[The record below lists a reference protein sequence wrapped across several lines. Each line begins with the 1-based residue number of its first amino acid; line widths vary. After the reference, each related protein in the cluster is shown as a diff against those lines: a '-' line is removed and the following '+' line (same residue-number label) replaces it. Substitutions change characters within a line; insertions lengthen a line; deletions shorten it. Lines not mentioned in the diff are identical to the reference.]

1 MALQCG
7 IVGLPNVGK
16 STLFNALTESSVPAE
31 NYPFCTIE
39 PHVGIVELPDLRL
52 NELGKIYNPK
62 KIIHATVEFTDIAGI
77 VRGASKGE
85 GLGNKFLGQI
95 RQTAAI
101 IHVVRCFENE
111 NITHVDGS
119 VDPTRDAETIETEL
133 LLADLETLDKRKHK
147 TEKMARSGEKIAKKE
162 LGLVNRLLKHCNE
175 GHRARTLPVD
185 DADEKNIL
193 RSLHLLSSKPI
204 LYIANVD
211 EAEIMQ
217 EERNKHVQ
225 ALFDFAEKEGNSAV
239 RICASIEQ
247 EIAVLPD
254 DEKGLFL
261 TEYNLPEPGLHKV
274 IHAGFR
280 LLGLQTYFTCGEQE
294 VRAWT
299 IPVGASAPK
308 AAGEIHTDFERGF
321 IKAEIFQYDEIIKH
335 GSEKILS
342 DLGLIR
348 QEGKQYIVK
357 DGDCIF
363 FKFNV

>member
-39 PHVGIVELPDLRL
+39 PHVGIVALPDDRL
-52 NELGKIYNPK
+52 KELGKIYKPQ
-62 KIIHATVEFTDIAGI
+62 KIVPAAVEFTDIAGL

-101 IHVVRCFENE
+101 IHVVRCFEDDNV
-111 NITHVDGS
+111 THVEGN
-119 VDPTRDAETIETEL
+119 VDPIRDAETIETEL
-133 LLADLETLDKRKHK
+133 LLADLETLEKRHRK
-147 TEKMARSGEKIAKKE
+147 TEKGARSGDKTAKKE
-162 LGLVNRLLKHCNE
+162 LDLINRLLQHCNE
-175 GHRARTLPVD
+175 GHRARTLPIH
-185 DADEKNIL
+185 DADEKKIL

-204 LYIANVD
+204 LYTANVD
-211 EAEIMQ
+211 ETEIMQ
-217 EERNKHVQ
+217 DKRNNHVQ
-225 ALFDFAEKEGNSAV
+225 TLFDFAEKEGNSAI

-247 EIAVLPD
+247 EIAVLPEE
-254 DEKGLFL
+254 EKELFL

-274 IHAGFR
+274 IHAGFS
-280 LLGLQTYFTCGEQE
+280 LLGLHTFFTCGDKQ

-321 IKAEIFQYDEIIKH
+321 IKAEIFQYEDIIKY
-335 GSEKILS
+335 GSEKALS
-342 DLGLIR
+342 ELGLIR

>member
-1 MALQCG
+1 MSLQCG

-39 PHVGIVELPDLRL
+39 PHVGIVALPDDRL
-52 NELGKIYNPK
+52 KELAKIYKPQ
-62 KIIHATVEFTDIAGI
+62 KIVPAAVEFTDIAGL

-101 IHVVRCFENE
+101 IHVVRCFEND
-111 NITHVDGS
+111 NVTHVEGN
-119 VDPTRDAETIETEL
+119 VDPIRDAGTIETEL
-133 LLADLETLDKRKHK
+133 LLADLETLEKRHRK
-147 TEKMARSGEKIAKKE
+147 TEKGARSGDKTAKKE
-162 LGLVNRLLKHCNE
+162 LDLINRLIQHCNE
-175 GHRARTLPVD
+175 GHRARTLPIH
-185 DADEKNIL
+185 DADEKKIL
-193 RSLHLLSSKPI
+193 HSLHLLSSKPI

-211 EAEIMQ
+211 ETEIIQ
-217 EERNKHVQ
+217 DERNKHVQ
-225 ALFDFAEKEGNSAV
+225 ALFDFAEKEGNSAI

-247 EIAVLPD
+247 EIAVLPEE
-254 DEKGLFL
+254 EKELFL
-261 TEYNLPEPGLHKV
+261 VEYKLPEPGLHKV
-274 IHAGFR
+274 IHAGFS
-280 LLGLQTYFTCGEQE
+280 LLGLHTFFTCGDQQ

>member
-1 MALQCG
+1 MSLQCG

-39 PHVGIVELPDLRL
+39 PHVGIVALPDDRL
-52 NELGKIYNPK
+52 KELAKIYKPQ
-62 KIIHATVEFTDIAGI
+62 KIVPAAVEFTDIAGL

-101 IHVVRCFENE
+101 IHVVRCFEND
-111 NITHVDGS
+111 NVTHVEGS
-119 VDPTRDAETIETEL
+119 VDPIRDAETIETEL
-133 LLADLETLDKRKHK
+133 LLGDLETLEKRHRK
-147 TEKMARSGEKIAKKE
+147 TEKGARSGDKTAKKE
-162 LGLVNRLLKHCNE
+162 LDLINRLIQHCNE
-175 GHRARTLPVD
+175 GHRARTLPIH
-185 DADEKNIL
+185 DADEKKIL
-193 RSLHLLSSKPI
+193 HSLHLLSSKPI

-211 EAEIMQ
+211 ETEIIQ
-217 EERNKHVQ
+217 DERNKHVQ
-225 ALFDFAEKEGNSAV
+225 ALFDFAEKEGNSAI

-247 EIAVLPD
+247 EIAVLPEE
-254 DEKGLFL
+254 EKELFL
-261 TEYNLPEPGLHKV
+261 VEYKLPEPGLHKV
-274 IHAGFR
+274 IHAGFS
-280 LLGLQTYFTCGEQE
+280 LLGLHTFFTCGDQQ

>member
-1 MALQCG
+1 MSLQCG

-39 PHVGIVELPDLRL
+39 PHVGIVALPDDRL
-52 NELGKIYNPK
+52 KELAKIYKPQ
-62 KIIHATVEFTDIAGI
+62 KIVPAAVEFTDIAGL

-101 IHVVRCFENE
+101 IHVVRCFEND
-111 NITHVDGS
+111 NVTHVEGS
-119 VDPTRDAETIETEL
+119 VDPIRDAGTIETEL
-133 LLADLETLDKRKHK
+133 LLADLETLEKRHRK
-147 TEKMARSGEKIAKKE
+147 TEKGARSGDKTAKKE
-162 LGLVNRLLKHCNE
+162 LDLINRLIQHCNE
-175 GHRARTLPVD
+175 GHRARTLPIH
-185 DADEKNIL
+185 DADEKKIL
-193 RSLHLLSSKPI
+193 HSLHLLSSKPI

-211 EAEIMQ
+211 ETEIIQ
-217 EERNKHVQ
+217 DERNKHVQ
-225 ALFDFAEKEGNSAV
+225 ALFDFAEKEGNSAI

-247 EIAVLPD
+247 EIAVLPEE
-254 DEKGLFL
+254 EKELFL
-261 TEYNLPEPGLHKV
+261 VEYKLPEPGLHKV
-274 IHAGFR
+274 IHAGFS
-280 LLGLQTYFTCGEQE
+280 LLGLHTFFTCGDQQ

>member
-1 MALQCG
+1 MSLQCG

-31 NYPFCTIE
+31 NYPFCTID
-39 PHVGIVELPDLRL
+39 PHVGIVALPDDRL
-52 NELGKIYNPK
+52 KELAKIYKPQK
-62 KIIHATVEFTDIAGI
+62 SVPAAVEFTDIAGL

-101 IHVVRCFENE
+101 IHVVRCFEND
-111 NITHVDGS
+111 NVTHVEGN
-119 VDPTRDAETIETEL
+119 VDPIRDAGTIETEL
-133 LLADLETLDKRKHK
+133 LLADLETLEKRYRK
-147 TEKMARSGEKIAKKE
+147 TEKGARSGDKTSKKE
-162 LGLVNRLLKHCNE
+162 LDLINRLIQHCNE
-175 GHRARTLPVD
+175 GHRARTLPIH
-185 DADEKNIL
+185 DADEKKIL
-193 RSLHLLSSKPI
+193 HSLHLLSSKPI

-211 EAEIMQ
+211 ETEILQ
-217 EERNKHVQ
+217 DERNKHVQ
-225 ALFDFAEKEGNSAV
+225 ALFDFAEKEGNSAI

-247 EIAVLPD
+247 EIAVLPEE
-254 DEKGLFL
+254 EKELFL
-261 TEYNLPEPGLHKV
+261 VEYKLPEPGLHKV
-274 IHAGFR
+274 IHAGFS
-280 LLGLQTYFTCGEQE
+280 LLGLHTFFTCGNQQ

-342 DLGLIR
+342 DLGLIH

>member
-1 MALQCG
+1 MSLQCG

-39 PHVGIVELPDLRL
+39 PHVGIVALPDDRL
-52 NELGKIYNPK
+52 KELAKIYKPQ
-62 KIIHATVEFTDIAGI
+62 KIVPAAVEFTDIAGL
-77 VRGASKGE
+77 VRGASKDE

-101 IHVVRCFENE
+101 IHLVRCFEDN
-111 NITHVDGS
+111 NVTHVEGS
-119 VDPTRDAETIETEL
+119 VDPIRDAETIETEL
-133 LLADLETLDKRKHK
+133 LLGDLETLEKRHRK
-147 TEKMARSGEKIAKKE
+147 TEKGARSGDKTAKKE
-162 LGLVNRLLKHCNE
+162 LNLINRLIQHCNE
-175 GHRARTLPVD
+175 GHRARTLPIH
-185 DADEKNIL
+185 DADEKKIL
-193 RSLHLLSSKPI
+193 HSLHLLSSKPI

-211 EAEIMQ
+211 ETEIIQ
-217 EERNKHVQ
+217 DERNKHVQ
-225 ALFDFAEKEGNSAV
+225 ALFDFAEKEGNSAI

-254 DEKGLFL
+254 DQKGLFL

-280 LLGLQTYFTCGEQE
+280 LLGLQTYFTCSEQE

-335 GSEKILS
+335 GSEKTLS